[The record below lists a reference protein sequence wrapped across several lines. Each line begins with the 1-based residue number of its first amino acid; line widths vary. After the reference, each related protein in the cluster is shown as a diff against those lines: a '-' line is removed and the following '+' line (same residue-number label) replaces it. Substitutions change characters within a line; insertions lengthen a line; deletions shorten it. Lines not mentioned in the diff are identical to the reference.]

1 MIDGGKKFVFVF
13 GLHRSGTSLVFKAL
27 KAHPEIS
34 GFDGTGVPEDE
45 GQHLQTVVPTAKSL
59 GGPGMSAFHPDA
71 PMREDHPLATE
82 VNARRLLAE
91 WEHHWDLRRPVLI
104 EKSPPTLIRTRF
116 FQRLFPEAHFVCVTR
131 HPAAVAY
138 ATQRWS
144 QTTIQ
149 DLIDHWRRAH
159 EIFAEDRPRLARA
172 MTLKYEDF
180 VAEPERVL
188 GEIQRFASV
197 FDLDEPGT
205 LEAGPHGGLLRDL
218 GSHVVDQA
226 IWLFGAVQR
235 VSAHLEWAD
244 LPEGRTDAGFALRL
258 DHVNGTASFLSASKL
273 NRVNRR
279 VLDLYGAGGAYLAT
293 GSDVQ
298 TGAIKAGRRPKDDP
312 AGWGFEPEQHWGR
325 LFTAAGERVVPSVQG
340 NHAGYYTAF
349 ARAIA
354 DGTPVPVPV
363 SDAIQVLAVLDAA
376 RTSASEHRTV
386 DLDA

>member
-59 GGPGMSAFHPDA
+59 GGPGMFAFHPDA

-138 ATQRWS
+138 ATQKWS

-188 GEIQRFASV
+188 GEIQRFIGVAPRAPEIEIRPDINARYFAMWEEHCGKDGARVRKMIEEREDSIRCFGYSLV
-197 FDLDEPGT
+197 DLAY
-205 LEAGPHGGLLRDL
+205 LGP
-218 GSHVVDQA
+218 S
-226 IWLFGAVQR
+226 
-235 VSAHLEWAD
+235 
-244 LPEGRTDAGFALRL
+244 
-258 DHVNGTASFLSASKL
+258 
-273 NRVNRR
+273 
-279 VLDLYGAGGAYLAT
+279 VLD
-293 GSDVQ
+293 
-298 TGAIKAGRRPKDDP
+298 P
-312 AGWGFEPEQHWGR
+312 
-325 LFTAAGERVVPSVQG
+325 
-340 NHAGYYTAF
+340 
-349 ARAIA
+349 
-354 DGTPVPVPV
+354 
-363 SDAIQVLAVLDAA
+363 
-376 RTSASEHRTV
+376 
-386 DLDA
+386 